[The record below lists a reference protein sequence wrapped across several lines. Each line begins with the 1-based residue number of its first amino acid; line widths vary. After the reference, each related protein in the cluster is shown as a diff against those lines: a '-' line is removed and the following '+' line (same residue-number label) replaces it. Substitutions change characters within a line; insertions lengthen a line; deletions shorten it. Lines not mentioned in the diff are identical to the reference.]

1 MGFFSKTCA
10 KTNLPVVAQCKD
22 LPFLN
27 EIVVLYPNGKK
38 LEGSYDGYGRVNGID
53 LLPDGYVE
61 KKWDSLKF
69 VLKGKYEGETYKELG
84 KSGDELAQGYFMSDR
99 FLLHCLKVGSF
110 KTYADY
116 KKAMEKYGDWI

>member
-10 KTNLPVVAQCKD
+10 KTNLPVVADCKD

-27 EIVVLYPNGKK
+27 EIVVLFPDGKK

-61 KKWDSLKF
+61 KKWDALKF
-69 VLKGKYEGETYKELG
+69 VLKDKYAGETYKELG
-84 KSGDELAQGYFMSDR
+84 ESGDELAQGYFMSDR
-99 FLLHCLKVGSF
+99 FLLYCMKVGSF
-110 KTYADY
+110 ENYAAY

>member
-10 KTNLPVVAQCKD
+10 KTNLPVVADCKG
-22 LPFLN
+22 LPRLN

-38 LEGSYDGYGRVNGID
+38 IEGSYDGYGRVNGID

-61 KKWDSLKF
+61 KKWDDLKF
-69 VLKGKYEGETYKELG
+69 VLKDKYAGEEYKDLG

-99 FLLHCLKVGSF
+99 FLNHCMRVGSF
-110 KTYADY
+110 DSYADY
-116 KKAMEKYGDWI
+116 KKAMLKYGDWL